1 MKTQKTKAL
10 WLAMVAP
17 LFGTPVWAQ
26 GLTDEVIVTARKRA
40 ENIQDVPIAVTA
52 FDASQMERLDVQS
65 SMGLSTRVP
74 NLLAPRNTVS
84 FSAPQFFMRGAGRAE
99 NNWNYENAVAVFID
113 EVYLQ
118 STAGAYI
125 DMMDIESV
133 EVLRGPQGTLY
144 GRNATT
150 GAISFR
156 TRKPE
161 LDHTRFMA
169 DATVGSNG
177 RMDGKVSVSTPI
189 VENELGIKLDAFRTS
204 NDGYATLVSPAGAK
218 EDDDFAEQEHRGA
231 RLAVLW
237 EPEDGQSY
245 QLAIDG
251 SKQDNGTNLITPILP
266 SDPMNFLSKTGN
278 SDWAPLYGPSLG
290 TAEPLLN
297 GGGAK
302 FDGLNAVFKAVVD
315 TSLGTFKSITGWR
328 EYDDT
333 YRAQLGSFPFPLQV
347 APGASIW
354 TFVDSDN
361 DFEQFTQE
369 FQFAGKIGEEL
380 DYVAGLYY
388 FHNQWDQMQYV
399 GALLPIEFSPVCCF
413 PGQTQKFGGAWND
426 TAQETESY
434 AVYVDGS
441 YALTESLELIFGARQ
456 TWDSKKVDYLSYFE
470 DQRTVI
476 PGFPVN
482 PDKEWDEFTPKVG
495 LDWHVTD
502 GVLLYATYTKG
513 FKAGALEGARATD
526 PAFASNWLAPEIV
539 DTYEAGVK
547 AQWMDGRVTTNLTIF
562 TSDYK
567 DKVDLI
573 TPQAA
578 AVADVDMKGLELDFS
593 WTPVDSLTLFG
604 NLGLLDAEYKSADP
618 DHPIFEGYG
627 IPGNAPGLD
636 AHPVA
641 APEYTF
647 LVGANWSMP
656 VGDVGTLELQ
666 VNLSGV
672 DDHYSGLG
680 VGNFDSE
687 IVEGYELLGANLSFR
702 SASDTWSVTLG
713 GENLTDEEYW
723 ATTMF
728 GFIPGRTY
736 GDGSTWY
743 LRVRYDTN

>member
-266 SDPMNFLSKTGN
+266 
-278 SDWAPLYGPSLG
+278 
-290 TAEPLLN
+290 
-297 GGGAK
+297 
-302 FDGLNAVFKAVVD
+302 
-315 TSLGTFKSITGWR
+315 R
-328 EYDDT
+328 
-333 YRAQLGSFPFPLQV
+333 
-347 APGASIW
+347 
-354 TFVDSDN
+354 
-361 DFEQFTQE
+361 TQ
-369 FQFAGKIGEEL
+369 
-380 DYVAGLYY
+380 
-388 FHNQWDQMQYV
+388 
-399 GALLPIEFSPVCCF
+399 
-413 PGQTQKFGGAWND
+413 
-426 TAQETESY
+426 
-434 AVYVDGS
+434 
-441 YALTESLELIFGARQ
+441 
-456 TWDSKKVDYLSYFE
+456 
-470 DQRTVI
+470 
-476 PGFPVN
+476 
-482 PDKEWDEFTPKVG
+482 
-495 LDWHVTD
+495 
-502 GVLLYATYTKG
+502 
-513 FKAGALEGARATD
+513 
-526 PAFASNWLAPEIV
+526 
-539 DTYEAGVK
+539 
-547 AQWMDGRVTTNLTIF
+547 
-562 TSDYK
+562 
-567 DKVDLI
+567 
-573 TPQAA
+573 
-578 AVADVDMKGLELDFS
+578 
-593 WTPVDSLTLFG
+593 
-604 NLGLLDAEYKSADP
+604 
-618 DHPIFEGYG
+618 
-627 IPGNAPGLD
+627 
-636 AHPVA
+636 
-641 APEYTF
+641 
-647 LVGANWSMP
+647 
-656 VGDVGTLELQ
+656 
-666 VNLSGV
+666 
-672 DDHYSGLG
+672 
-680 VGNFDSE
+680 
-687 IVEGYELLGANLSFR
+687 
-702 SASDTWSVTLG
+702 
-713 GENLTDEEYW
+713 
-723 ATTMF
+723 
-728 GFIPGRTY
+728 
-736 GDGSTWY
+736 
-743 LRVRYDTN
+743 